1 MTKLRPYQQEAFD
14 SMCDHLRQGD
24 STLMVLPTGTGKTI
38 IFAKAVA
45 KAKGRTLV
53 VAQRQELVY
62 QAAAKIEQCGVSA
75 EVEMGV
81 HRATADDSPW
91 PNAKCIV
98 ASVQS
103 LNSKY
108 GDWGKKRMH
117 RFRDISLIV
126 IDEAHHS
133 CSAQHQEVIDYFRR
147 VNKNLKVV
155 GFTATPD
162 RHDELR
168 LPFESVAYNY
178 ELPQAIDDGWL
189 VPIQQKVVHIASLDF
204 ADIEL
209 SRATGDF
216 SVHALDAT
224 MKYEENLH
232 GVCTAIK
239 DIGKGRRTLLFTT
252 SVHHAE
258 RACEVLNRY
267 EPNSA
272 NYIYG
277 KTPDDHRR
285 VLLKDFDDGK
295 YPYLSNCM
303 VCTEGYDSPGIEI
316 IAVASPTRS
325 RAKYAQQV
333 GRGMRPLTGIVD
345 GLPDAD
351 LRKEAISLSTK
362 PHLTVLDF
370 TGQNAL
376 RHKLVSTADILGSKY
391 PEEVRQGAARLA
403 AISDEPLD
411 MQEALE
417 AEDLLYKKE
426 LSERKRK
433 GIKATAVEYT
443 VEAICP
449 FSLLDVKPARVGPWT
464 NTKPLSDK
472 QVDLLVRNGI
482 NTACLNIAEQR
493 QVMNALFRRI
503 DGGMATFKQIKM
515 LQDCVGLSTT
525 ESKKVTKE
533 RATFLISDYLSR

>member
-1 MTKLRPYQQEAFD
+1 MKLRPYQQEAFD

-24 STLMVLPTGTGKTI
+24 STLVCMPTGTGKTHV
-38 IFAKAVA
+38 FAHAVA

-53 VAQRQELVY
+53 IAQRQELVY
-62 QAAAKIEQCGVSA
+62 QAANKIEHTGVIP
-75 EVEMGV
+75 ELEMGV

-98 ASVQS
+98 ASVQT
-103 LNSKY
+103 LNRDY
-108 GDWGKKRMH
+108 GGWKKRMH
-117 RFRDISLIV
+117 RFKDIGLIV
-126 IDEAHHS
+126 IDEAHHAAS
-133 CSAQHQEVIDYFRR
+133 PSYQEVIDYFRR

-162 RHDELR
+162 RMDELK

-189 VPIQQKVVHIASLDF
+189 VPIHQKVVHIASLDF
-204 ADIEL
+204 DGIEL
-209 SRATGDF
+209 KTGDF
-216 SVHALDAT
+216 STHALDAT

-252 SVHHAE
+252 SVHHSE

-267 EPNSA
+267 KPDSA
-272 NYIYG
+272 NHICG
-277 KTPDDHRR
+277 KTSDDHRR

-316 IAVASPTRS
+316 IAVAAPTRS

-362 PHLTVLDF
+362 PHLSVLDF
-370 TGQNAL
+370 SGQNAM
-376 RHKLVSTADILGSKY
+376 RHKLVSSADILGSKY

-411 MQEALE
+411 IQEALD

-426 LSERKRK
+426 LSEKKRK

-503 DGGMATFKQIKM
+503 DGGMATFKQMKM
-515 LQDCVGLSTT
+515 LQDCVGLSTA

-533 RATFLISDYLSR
+533 RATFLISDYISR